1 MQKLLLTLMLLTFNL
16 FGNDGV
22 YTLSGNQLIPI
33 KESKISIK
41 KEVLTITRIED
52 NHLDVRVEYTLF
64 NPDESK
70 EILVGFE
77 AAEPEG
83 DVQSEPVRV
92 GHPYMQKFSVL
103 INNQKVTYEI
113 KRGKDNDG
121 YVYYF
126 KAKFQKAIN
135 HITHHYK
142 YETSSSLSTH
152 YEIDY
157 ILSAASRWANG
168 VIEDFTLII
177 NVGEYERLSIEKTFF
192 KKASEWNFDGMSVDV
207 PSNEYFKK
215 GAIRFYVNKGSL
227 IFKKRNF
234 RPTEELSLLSLRG
247 VTFYVEVFN
256 YRVNKLPFKV
266 DAIYLESSFPKDKM
280 SYKILKNLPYAR
292 RGYVFKDLVIQKYY
306 EGLEWYRKNP
316 NYKSSRTDWTEGE
329 KEIDE
334 QINKTSLKILRNLPY
349 AKRGYVFKDYDIKLY
364 TKSYK
369 KDPSYKANFSS
380 LPLVEQQWIKKI
392 KAMKKSDNID
402 FYALVDAFEKIH
414 F

>member
-1 MQKLLLTLMLLTFNL
+1 
-16 FGNDGV
+16 
-22 YTLSGNQLIPI
+22 
-33 KESKISIK
+33 
-41 KEVLTITRIED
+41 
-52 NHLDVRVEYTLF
+52 
-64 NPDESK
+64 
-70 EILVGFE
+70 
-77 AAEPEG
+77 
-83 DVQSEPVRV
+83 
-92 GHPYMQKFSVL
+92 
-103 INNQKVTYEI
+103 
-113 KRGKDNDG
+113 
-121 YVYYF
+121 
-126 KAKFQKAIN
+126 
-135 HITHHYK
+135 
-142 YETSSSLSTH
+142 
-152 YEIDY
+152 
-157 ILSAASRWANG
+157 
-168 VIEDFTLII
+168 
-177 NVGEYERLSIEKTFF
+177 
-192 KKASEWNFDGMSVDV
+192 MSVDV

-266 DAIYLESSFPKDKM
+266 DGIYLESSFPKDKM

-292 RGYVFKDLVIQKYY
+292 RGYVFKDPVVQKYY

-392 KAMKKSDNID
+392 KAIKKSDKID
-402 FYALVDAFEKIH
+402 FYALADEFERLYKSCLHKSDKKSIEAFVLGLSHDLKRDDKKAIFSKVSAKVSLDYKEDNEMFFEILDELKELKSCTTKI
-414 F
+414 